1 MPRLSCWF
9 IRAALIYL
17 AVGFTLGALLLAHK
31 GLGFSPLMWRLLP
44 FHMEMLLLGWFM
56 QLAMGV
62 AFWILP
68 RFVHSAPRGN
78 EKLSWFAFVLVNL
91 GIGCV
96 LAEATFLVQGLA
108 LAGRVAE
115 LGGVLLFVL
124 GAWGRVRP
132 TGA

>member
-9 IRAALIYL
+9 IRSALLYL
-17 AVGFTLGALLLAHK
+17 AAGFTLGALLLAHK

-44 FHMEMLLLGWFM
+44 LHMEMLLVGWFL

-68 RFVHSAPRGN
+68 RFVQGPPRGN
-78 EKLSWFAFVLVNL
+78 EKLAWLAFTLLNL
-91 GIGCV
+91 GIGCA
-96 LAEATFLVQGLA
+96 LTDAIFLVQGLA

-115 LGGVLLFVL
+115 LGAVILFVL
-124 GAWGRVRP
+124 GAWRRVRP
-132 TGA
+132 FG